1 MEHVGIEQGKFYF
14 LFSWVALINEQ
25 ISDGRR
31 RSFIML
37 IVGEYMTLSLSGIIN
52 WAFELVCSF

>member
-14 LFSWVALINEQ
+14 LFSWVALINEL
-25 ISDGRR
+25 ISDGRH

-37 IVGEYMTLSLSGIIN
+37 IVGEYMNLSLSGIIN
-52 WAFELVCSF
+52 WTFELVCGF

>member
-1 MEHVGIEQGKFYF
+1 MEYVGIEQGKFYF
-14 LFSWVALINEQ
+14 LFSWVAL
-25 ISDGRR
+25 

-52 WAFELVCSF
+52 WTFELVCSF